1 MILLR
6 NFGIDGATFV
16 AVLSLIGNGVQMWI
30 GMKKDAASNE
40 LAKLKENNNFELQK
54 YIANNNLKDHQE
66 ERNLKFNE
74 LKSKLNEQHFNM
86 VSDRMKELFE
96 NYLTVTGDE
105 ITHDI
110 VFDNDGGVSFSDK
123 QKKLEL
129 LVLMYCPAASDYINK
144 IHQYKP
150 FKGSET
156 IDNPN
161 KAYDQYF
168 SWLSSLAIIFNKT
181 MMQEQK

>member
-1 MILLR
+1 MIKLHKL
-6 NFGIDGATFV
+6 GIDGATLI
-16 AVLSLIGNGVQMWI
+16 ALLSLIGNGIQMWV

-54 YIANNNLKDHQE
+54 HIANNNLKDHQE
-66 ERNLKFNE
+66 ERTLRLNE
-74 LKSKLNEQHFNM
+74 LKSKLNDQHFNM
-86 VSDRMKELFE
+86 VSDRMQELFE

-105 ITHDI
+105 ITHNI

-129 LVLMYCPAASDYINK
+129 LVLMYCPEASDCINK

-150 FKGSET
+150 FKGSEV
-156 IDNPN
+156 IDNAN

-168 SWLSSLAIIFNKT
+168 SWLNSLAIIFNKT

>member
-16 AVLSLIGNGVQMWI
+16 TIFSLVVNGIQMWI

-66 ERNLKFNE
+66 ERKLKLNE
-74 LKSKLNEQHFNM
+74 LKSKLNDQHFNM
-86 VSDRMKELFE
+86 VSDRMQELFE

-105 ITHDI
+105 IAHDI

-129 LVLMYCPAASDYINK
+129 LVLMYCPEASDYINK
-144 IHQYKP
+144 INQYKP
-150 FKGSET
+150 FEGAEI

-168 SWLSSLAIIFNKT
+168 SWLNSLAIIFNKT

>member
-74 LKSKLNEQHFNM
+74 LKSK
-86 VSDRMKELFE
+86 
-96 NYLTVTGDE
+96 
-105 ITHDI
+105 
-110 VFDNDGGVSFSDK
+110 
-123 QKKLEL
+123 
-129 LVLMYCPAASDYINK
+129 
-144 IHQYKP
+144 
-150 FKGSET
+150 
-156 IDNPN
+156 
-161 KAYDQYF
+161 
-168 SWLSSLAIIFNKT
+168 
-181 MMQEQK
+181 